1 MLFQI
6 DDGFGDCLQII
17 GRAFL
22 LPVPRPIAAFC
33 LSQVQIVTKQKNQI
47 GRSVLC
53 LCFRFCKG
61 FLGCFHNVCNPI
73 SQIADCAADGI
84 HHAVGGFNISVEIA
98 NVGFNALAFQSANGG
113 SHVDGRNLIQS
124 LPFIRAHIHSL
135 RTSGK
140 FQILVL
146 NNFPAVSPFLGMV
159 LLVPINGILLVAFP
173 VAGGKSDT
181 LSVLVKV
188 INLAALGQPLSVFIN
203 GSHGQHDMAMGIV
216 SGRIWVMDCK
226 ITAHSLGHKM
236 LSAVFLHHLRIHF
249 GRCFSW

>member
-1 MLFQI
+1 MCI
-6 DDGFGDCLQII
+6 
-17 GRAFL
+17 
-22 LPVPRPIAAFC
+22 
-33 LSQVQIVTKQKNQI
+33 
-47 GRSVLC
+47 
-53 LCFRFCKG
+53 RFCKD
-61 FLGCFHNVCNPI
+61 FLGRFHNVCNPI
-73 SQIADCAADGI
+73 SQISDGAADGI

-98 NVGFNALAFQSANGG
+98 DVGFNALAFQSANGG
-113 SHVDGRNLIQS
+113 SHMDGRNLIQS

-146 NNFPAVSPFLGMV
+146 NKLPAVSPFLGMV

-181 LSVLVKV
+181 LSVLIKV

-226 ITAHSLGHKM
+226 VTAHSLGHKM

-249 GRCFSW
+249 GRGFSW